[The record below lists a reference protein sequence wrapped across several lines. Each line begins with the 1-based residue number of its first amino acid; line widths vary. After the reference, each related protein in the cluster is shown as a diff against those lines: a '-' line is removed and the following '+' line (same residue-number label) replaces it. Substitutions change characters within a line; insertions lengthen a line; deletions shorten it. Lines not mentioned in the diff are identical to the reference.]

1 MTMTYARF
9 LALAAVF
16 TIAACTDNPTTAPNG
31 TDVGPQPVLPGASLV
46 AISGRIIVTGSGTD
60 RAVDLRDA
68 DGNTFRL
75 IGKEAATLASVD
87 GGDVLVR
94 GTPDAN
100 PGIVVQEFQ
109 VIGMKGR
116 AALDGVLVE
125 TIDGYALRL
134 ADGSVRVIA
143 GLPAECA
150 EHIGARLWVIGWDEN
165 SPVEFGLI
173 AAV

>member
-1 MTMTYARF
+1 MTYARF
-9 LALAAVF
+9 LSLAAVF

-31 TDVGPQPVLPGASLV
+31 TDVGPQPLLPGASLV
-46 AISGRIIVTGSGTD
+46 AISGRIIVTGSGAD

-68 DGNTFRL
+68 DGSTFRL
-75 IGKEAATLASVD
+75 VGREAAALASVD

-94 GTPDAN
+94 GTPDGN

-109 VIGMKGR
+109 VTGMKGR

-143 GLPAECA
+143 GMPEHFA
-150 EHIGARLWVIGWDEN
+150 EHVGARLWVIGWEDA
-165 SPVEFGLI
+165 SPEFGLI
-173 AAV
+173 AAQ